1 MANDY
6 YHAYSLKPP
15 YPSVKIIHIEMFDF
29 YTCMRYAICMT
40 NQYIKSLRIKRG
52 FSQLEIAEKI
62 GISRSSYIAFEQG
75 TRELTLTEAD
85 ELSKIFE
92 ISLEDIQVGKSF
104 VPKVILEKDKKIPQ
118 KKLTDEVWERASIP
132 QEKVEK
138 FKQVLLYVLSKVGG
152 KPNIGQT
159 VLYKL
164 LYFIDFDYYEKFEEQ
179 LMGARYM
186 KNTHGPTPIAFA
198 KIVDELEQQGKLE
211 SIKSKFYKYD
221 QTKYLVN
228 PNEVISLSELS
239 GTELAHI
246 DWELE
251 RLSDMTAKQISAL
264 SHKDTPWLVAKDK
277 EQLGYEYVFYRPEET
292 SVREYEP
299 L

>member
-1 MANDY
+1 
-6 YHAYSLKPP
+6 
-15 YPSVKIIHIEMFDF
+15 
-29 YTCMRYAICMT
+29 MT
-40 NQYIKSLRIKRG
+40 NQYIKSLRMKRG
-52 FSQLEIAEKI
+52 FSQVEIAEKI

-75 TRELTLTEAD
+75 NRELTLAEAV

-92 ISLEDIQVGKSF
+92 VSLEDIQSGKDNTPEI
-104 VPKVILEKDKKIPQ
+104 VLEKNKKVSKNKIN
-118 KKLTDEVWERASIP
+118 DEVLERVSIP

-164 LYFIDFDYYEKFEEQ
+164 LYFIDFDYYEKYEDQ

-198 KIVDELEQQGKLE
+198 KIVEELEHEGKLE
-211 SIKSKFYKYD
+211 PIKSKFYKYD

-228 PNEVISLSELS
+228 PNEKINLSELS
-239 GTELAHI
+239 GTEVAHI

-251 RLSDMTAKQISAL
+251 RLSDMTAIQISAL

-277 EQLGYEYVFYRPEET
+277 EQLDYEYVFYRPEET
-292 SVREYEP
+292 SVRQYEP
-299 L
+299 I